1 MWIFNASGN
10 YKSNCI
16 HWSIYSF
23 HPSLWL
29 LYALYLAI
37 NAISSVGKI
46 LRAMKHCWFSFHPLY
61 WHLSDNVHHSIQK
74 RVTDPLR
81 LASTSVKRK
90 FQVFTNEALSLSPNG
105 IPPVILISLYHRWQN
120 SGCSNGPQP
129 LRHLFKRKRYLLAPF
144 QKEKVPPRDL
154 NHTPNFFLQM
164 KRKEYIP
171 LTVFPA
177 IGFCRFWKV
186 NNWQQILRLLHSSD
200 SHLVVKFFWVA

>member
-46 LRAMKHCWFSFHPLY
+46 LRAMKHCWFSSHPLY
-61 WHLSDNVHHSIQK
+61 RHSSDKVHHSIQK

-105 IPPVILISLYHRWQN
+105 IPPVILISLYHRWRN
-120 SGCSNGPQP
+120 SGAARMAHSP
-129 LRHLFKRKRYLLAPF
+129 KASF
-144 QKEKVPPRDL
+144 QKEKIPPGTFSKGKG
-154 NHTPNFFLQM
+154 TPSWFKSHPQFFFTNEK
-164 KRKEYIP
+164 KRIYP
-171 LTVFPA
+171 PY
-177 IGFCRFWKV
+177 GFSCYWFLP
-186 NNWQQILRLLHSSD
+186 IL
-200 SHLVVKFFWVA
+200 KG